1 MELIER
7 EKRTDETMSAYY
19 YEKLALCERCD
30 IRDEKAVSCLIK
42 GLPEEL
48 RANAYAVQ
56 CKTPEALFN
65 QFLSGLEDY
74 GKTFR
79 RTTAAVV
86 ANRIHRSAVP
96 TKAKAIPAGGTAER
110 AQIQGTQRICY
121 NCQELG
127 THISRDCPK
136 PRMER
141 CRNCRRGGHV
151 AARCPL
157 ERKASNTNVRLVGE
171 LDGKYKKLATLES
184 GVKIRVYLDT
194 GTQQNLISKA
204 CVDTLALVLIPN
216 NTVLRGFGGGTTVD
230 IGEISLTVSI
240 DGVKLKA
247 LVTLCD
253 LAGADLVIGQPGLVQ
268 EEVTLV
274 VRKGKVTLAC
284 GEDLHEV
291 FRHLTLTEKSN
302 HYVIRLIEAAVIP
315 PITTVMLPVGVEGGR
330 LGETV
335 EILSRVLREQGGLLV
350 FASFV
355 VVVGNEHEL
364 GVSNLS
370 KTTIRLKKSRVLA
383 RVKRSM
389 AVRTAE
395 AAVVNSVAIIG
406 AGPHIVSEHV
416 GDITIQ
422 QKEALEALVGK
433 FTNCFSTQEGDLG
446 ITHLG
451 EMTIQLTSNKPICYR
466 PYRLAIAERPT
477 VRNKVEQLLASG
489 VIQESNSDYASPIIL
504 VPKKNGEVRLCV
516 DYRALNRITVK
527 DRYPLP
533 VIDDLLDRLAGT
545 KYFTTLDMASDYHQ
559 VPMHSNSIHKTAFVT
574 PDGHYE
580 YMRVPFGLANAPSC
594 FSENN

>member
-1 MELIER
+1 M
-7 EKRTDETMSAYY
+7 
-19 YEKLALCERCD
+19 
-30 IRDEKAVSCLIK
+30 
-42 GLPEEL
+42 
-48 RANAYAVQ
+48 
-56 CKTPEALFN
+56 
-65 QFLSGLEDY
+65 
-74 GKTFR
+74 
-79 RTTAAVV
+79 
-86 ANRIHRSAVP
+86 
-96 TKAKAIPAGGTAER
+96 
-110 AQIQGTQRICY
+110 
-121 NCQELG
+121 
-127 THISRDCPK
+127 
-136 PRMER
+136 
-141 CRNCRRGGHV
+141 
-151 AARCPL
+151 
-157 ERKASNTNVRLVGE
+157 
-171 LDGKYKKLATLES
+171 
-184 GVKIRVYLDT
+184 YL
-194 GTQQNLISKA
+194 
-204 CVDTLALVLIPN
+204 
-216 NTVLRGFGGGTTVD
+216 
-230 IGEISLTVSI
+230 
-240 DGVKLKA
+240 
-247 LVTLCD
+247 
-253 LAGADLVIGQPGLVQ
+253 
-268 EEVTLV
+268 TLV
-274 VRKGKVTLAC
+274 K
-284 GEDLHEV
+284 
-291 FRHLTLTEKSN
+291 
-302 HYVIRLIEAAVIP
+302 RL
-315 PITTVMLPVGVEGGR
+315 
-330 LGETV
+330 
-335 EILSRVLREQGGLLV
+335 
-350 FASFV
+350 F
-355 VVVGNEHEL
+355 
-364 GVSNLS
+364 
-370 KTTIRLKKSRVLA
+370 IRLKKSRVLA

-433 FTNCFSTQEGDLG
+433 FTNCFSTQAGDLG

-533 VIDDLLDRLAGT
+533 VIDDLLDRLAGK